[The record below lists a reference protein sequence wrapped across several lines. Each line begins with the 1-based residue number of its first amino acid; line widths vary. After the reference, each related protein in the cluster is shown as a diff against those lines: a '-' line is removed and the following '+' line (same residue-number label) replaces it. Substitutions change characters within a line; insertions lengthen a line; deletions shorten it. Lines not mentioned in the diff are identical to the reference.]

1 MPTSHGST
9 VSTTVAGKSFTASAS
24 PPQSNVAERVYQIID
39 DLCLQAS
46 GPVWLSQKEL
56 AQTLEVTPRTIN
68 RVIAR
73 LKQSRRL
80 IVAKTGADLSYLT
93 SREPAQ
99 FPLVAAITAAPSP
112 RSRSSAAKPVTP
124 PQPATAN
131 RPQIDTHT
139 MVDGQSQDADTT
151 ADGSAMDRQWTGN
164 GPVIDNRWT
173 GDGPAMDNRWTTDGQ
188 PMDRRWTTDGPAMD
202 NRWTGDGPAMDAH
215 TTPDSQPVDS
225 LAKRDNEP
233 IEDPD
238 ENPAIAV
245 WEQALAQ
252 ISNQLPPGAFQAF
265 FASSVGVRF
274 DGNSLTVAVRNSR
287 AVEWLERPLHQEI
300 AQTALKQVSG
310 RELSVEYQ
318 EDPTLAVEAPHGVAL
333 SQKTSWTP
341 LKLSPCSRCGPDT
354 MSPTMWPSLK
364 RLSGETYYCRGAGA
378 CSRLWNS
385 VVGEFRPPGEEQL
398 DPEAARDMLRRV
410 LQNRPRSHH

>member
-1 MPTSHGST
+1 MPTSHRST

-80 IVAKTGADLSYLT
+80 VVTKTGADLSYLT

-99 FPLVAAITAAPSP
+99 FPLVATITAAPSP

-124 PQPATAN
+124 PQPAMAN

-151 ADGSAMDRQWTGN
+151 ADG
-164 GPVIDNRWT
+164 PV
-173 GDGPAMDNRWTTDGQ
+173 
-188 PMDRRWTTDGPAMD
+188 MD
-202 NRWTGDGPAMDAH
+202 NRWTGDGPVMDNRWTGDGPVMDNRWTGDGPVMDAH

-225 LAKRDNEP
+225 LAKRDNQP

-245 WEQALAQ
+245 WEQALSQ
-252 ISNQLPPGAFQAF
+252 ISNQLPPGAFQEF

-333 SQKTSWTP
+333 SQKTSSTP
-341 LKLSPCSRCGPDT
+341 LKLSPCSQCGPDT

-398 DPEAARDMLRRV
+398 DPEAARDILRRV

>member
-73 LKQSRRL
+73 LKQSKRL
-80 IVAKTGADLSYLT
+80 IVTKTGADLSYLT

-151 ADGSAMDRQWTGN
+151 ADGSAMDQ
-164 GPVIDNRWT
+164 RWT
-173 GDGPAMDNRWTTDGQ
+173 GDGPAMDNRWTTDG
-188 PMDRRWTTDGPAMD
+188 PV
-202 NRWTGDGPAMDAH
+202 MDAH

-225 LAKRDNEP
+225 LAKRDNQP

-252 ISNQLPPGAFQAF
+252 ISNQLPPGAFQEF

-274 DGNSLTVAVRNSR
+274 DGNSLKVAVRNSR
-287 AVEWLERPLHQEI
+287 VVEWLERPLHQEI

-333 SQKTSWTP
+333 SQKTSSTP
-341 LKLSPCSRCGPDT
+341 LKLSPCSQCGPNT

-398 DPEAARDMLRRV
+398 DPEAARDILRRV

>member
-73 LKQSRRL
+73 LKQSKRL
-80 IVAKTGADLSYLT
+80 IVTKTGADLSYLT

-151 ADGSAMDRQWTGN
+151 ADGSAMDR
-164 GPVIDNRWT
+164 RWT
-173 GDGPAMDNRWTTDGQ
+173 GDGPAMD
-188 PMDRRWTTDGPAMD
+188 RRWTTNGR
-202 NRWTGDGPAMDAH
+202 RWTGDGR
-215 TTPDSQPVDS
+215 S
-225 LAKRDNEP
+225 
-233 IEDPD
+233 
-238 ENPAIAV
+238 
-245 WEQALAQ
+245 
-252 ISNQLPPGAFQAF
+252 
-265 FASSVGVRF
+265 
-274 DGNSLTVAVRNSR
+274 
-287 AVEWLERPLHQEI
+287 
-300 AQTALKQVSG
+300 
-310 RELSVEYQ
+310 Y
-318 EDPTLAVEAPHGVAL
+318 
-333 SQKTSWTP
+333 
-341 LKLSPCSRCGPDT
+341 DT
-354 MSPTMWPSLK
+354 
-364 RLSGETYYCRGAGA
+364 G
-378 CSRLWNS
+378 
-385 VVGEFRPPGEEQL
+385 
-398 DPEAARDMLRRV
+398 
-410 LQNRPRSHH
+410 

>member
-80 IVAKTGADLSYLT
+80 VVTKTGAGLSYLT

-99 FPLVAAITAAPSP
+99 FPLVATITAAPSP

-151 ADGSAMDRQWTGN
+151 ADGSA
-164 GPVIDNRWT
+164 IDQQWT
-173 GDGPAMDNRWTTDGQ
+173 GDGPAIDQQWTG
-188 PMDRRWTTDGPAMD
+188 DGPVMD
-202 NRWTGDGPAMDAH
+202 NRWTGDGPVMDTH

-225 LAKRDNEP
+225 LAKRDNQP

-333 SQKTSWTP
+333 SQKTSSTP
-341 LKLSPCSRCGPDT
+341 LKLSPCSQCGPNT

-398 DPEAARDMLRRV
+398 DPEAARDILRRV

>member
-80 IVAKTGADLSYLT
+80 VVTKTGADLSYLT

-151 ADGSAMDRQWTGN
+151 ADGSAMDQQ
-164 GPVIDNRWT
+164 WT
-173 GDGPAMDNRWTTDGQ
+173 GDGPV
-188 PMDRRWTTDGPAMD
+188 MD
-202 NRWTGDGPAMDAH
+202 NRWTGDRPVMDAH

-225 LAKRDNEP
+225 LAKRDNQP

-252 ISNQLPPGAFQAF
+252 ISNQLPPGAFQEF
-265 FASSVGVRF
+265 FVSSVGVRF

-318 EDPTLAVEAPHGVAL
+318 EDPTLAVEAPQGVAL
-333 SQKTSWTP
+333 SQKTSSTP
-341 LKLSPCSRCGPDT
+341 LKLSPCSQCGPDT

-398 DPEAARDMLRRV
+398 DPEAARDILRRV

>member
-73 LKQSRRL
+73 LKQSKRL
-80 IVAKTGADLSYLT
+80 IVTKTGADLSYLT

-99 FPLVAAITAAPSP
+99 FPLVAATTAAPSP

-151 ADGSAMDRQWTGN
+151 ADGPAMDQEWT
-164 GPVIDNRWT
+164 T
-173 GDGPAMDNRWTTDGQ
+173 DGQPMDNRWTTDG
-188 PMDRRWTTDGPAMD
+188 PV
-202 NRWTGDGPAMDAH
+202 MDAH
-215 TTPDSQPVDS
+215 TTPDSQPMDS
-225 LAKRDNEP
+225 LAKRDNQP
-233 IEDPD
+233 IEDLD
-238 ENPAIAV
+238 KNPAISV

-252 ISNQLPPGAFQAF
+252 ISNQLPPSAFQEF

-287 AVEWLERPLHQEI
+287 AIEWLEQPLHQEI
-300 AQTALKQVSG
+300 AQTSLKQVSG

-333 SQKTSWTP
+333 SQKTSATP
-341 LKLSPCSRCGPDT
+341 LKLSPCSQCGPDT

-410 LQNRPRSHH
+410 LQNRPRLHH

>member
-73 LKQSRRL
+73 LKQSKRL
-80 IVAKTGADLSYLT
+80 TVTKTGADLSYLT

-139 MVDGQSQDADTT
+139 MIDGQSQDADTT
-151 ADGSAMDRQWTGN
+151 ADGSA
-164 GPVIDNRWT
+164 IDKQWT
-173 GDGPAMDNRWTTDGQ
+173 GDGPVIDRRWTTDGQ
-188 PMDRRWTTDGPAMD
+188 PMDNRWTTDGPV
-202 NRWTGDGPAMDAH
+202 MDAH

-225 LAKRDNEP
+225 LAKRDNQP
-233 IEDPD
+233 IEDPH

-252 ISNQLPPGAFQAF
+252 ISNQLPPGAFEEF

-287 AVEWLERPLHQEI
+287 AAEWLERPLHQEI

-333 SQKTSWTP
+333 SQKTSSTP
-341 LKLSPCSRCGPDT
+341 LKLSPCSQCGPDT

>member
-80 IVAKTGADLSYLT
+80 VVTKTGADLSYLT

-151 ADGSAMDRQWTGN
+151 ADGSA
-164 GPVIDNRWT
+164 IDQQWT
-173 GDGPAMDNRWTTDGQ
+173 GDGPV
-188 PMDRRWTTDGPAMD
+188 MD
-202 NRWTGDGPAMDAH
+202 NRWTGDGPVMDAH

-225 LAKRDNEP
+225 LAKRDNQP

-252 ISNQLPPGAFQAF
+252 ISNQLPPGAFQEF

-333 SQKTSWTP
+333 SQKTSSTP
-341 LKLSPCSRCGPDT
+341 LKLSPCSQCGPDT

-385 VVGEFRPPGEEQL
+385 VVGEFCPPGEEQL
-398 DPEAARDMLRRV
+398 DPEAARDILRRV

>member
-80 IVAKTGADLSYLT
+80 VVTKTGAGLSYLT

-99 FPLVAAITAAPSP
+99 FPLVATITAAPSP

-151 ADGSAMDRQWTGN
+151 ADGSA
-164 GPVIDNRWT
+164 IDQQWT
-173 GDGPAMDNRWTTDGQ
+173 GDGPV
-188 PMDRRWTTDGPAMD
+188 MD
-202 NRWTGDGPAMDAH
+202 NRWTGDGPVMDAH
-215 TTPDSQPVDS
+215 TTPVSQPVDS
-225 LAKRDNEP
+225 LAKRDNQP

-238 ENPAIAV
+238 ENPAIAI

-252 ISNQLPPGAFQAF
+252 INNQLPPGAFQAF

-318 EDPTLAVEAPHGVAL
+318 EDPTLAVKAPHGVAL
-333 SQKTSWTP
+333 SQKTSSTP
-341 LKLSPCSRCGPDT
+341 LKLSPCSQCGPNT

-398 DPEAARDMLRRV
+398 DPEAARDILRRV
-410 LQNRPRSHH
+410 LQNRPHSHH

>member
-80 IVAKTGADLSYLT
+80 VVTKTGAGLSYLT

-99 FPLVAAITAAPSP
+99 FPLVATITAAPSP

-151 ADGSAMDRQWTGN
+151 ADGSA
-164 GPVIDNRWT
+164 IDQQWT
-173 GDGPAMDNRWTTDGQ
+173 GDGPV
-188 PMDRRWTTDGPAMD
+188 MD
-202 NRWTGDGPAMDAH
+202 NRWTGDGPVMDNRWTGDGPVMDAH
-215 TTPDSQPVDS
+215 TTPVSQPVDS
-225 LAKRDNEP
+225 LAKRDNQP

-238 ENPAIAV
+238 ENPAIAI

-252 ISNQLPPGAFQAF
+252 INNQLPPGAFQAF

-318 EDPTLAVEAPHGVAL
+318 EDPTLAVKAPHGVAL
-333 SQKTSWTP
+333 SQKTSSTP
-341 LKLSPCSRCGPDT
+341 LKLSPCSQCGPNT

-398 DPEAARDMLRRV
+398 DPEAARDILRRV

>member
-1 MPTSHGST
+1 MPTSHRST

-80 IVAKTGADLSYLT
+80 IVTKTGADLSYLT

-112 RSRSSAAKPVTP
+112 RSRSSAAKPVTS

-139 MVDGQSQDADTT
+139 MVDGQSQDAYTT
-151 ADGSAMDRQWTGN
+151 A
-164 GPVIDNRWT
+164 
-173 GDGPAMDNRWTTDGQ
+173 
-188 PMDRRWTTDGPAMD
+188 DGPAMD
-202 NRWTGDGPAMDAH
+202 NRWTGDGPAMDRRWTGDGPVMDAH
-215 TTPDSQPVDS
+215 TTPDSQPMDS
-225 LAKRDNEP
+225 LAKCDNQP

-252 ISNQLPPGAFQAF
+252 ISNQLPPGAFEEF

-274 DGNSLTVAVRNSR
+274 DVNSLTVAVRNSR

-318 EDPTLAVEAPHGVAL
+318 ENPTLAVEAPHGVAL
-333 SQKTSWTP
+333 SQKTSSTP
-341 LKLSPCSRCGPDT
+341 LKLSPCSQCGPNT

-364 RLSGETYYCRGAGA
+364 RLSGETYYCRGSGA

>member
-24 PPQSNVAERVYQIID
+24 PPQSNVAQRVYQIID

-80 IVAKTGADLSYLT
+80 IVTKTGADLSYLT

-139 MVDGQSQDADTT
+139 MIDGQSQDADTT
-151 ADGSAMDRQWTGN
+151 ADGSA
-164 GPVIDNRWT
+164 IDKQWT
-173 GDGPAMDNRWTTDGQ
+173 GDGPVIDRRWTTDGQ
-188 PMDRRWTTDGPAMD
+188 PMDNRWTTDGPV
-202 NRWTGDGPAMDAH
+202 MDAH

-225 LAKRDNEP
+225 LAKRDNQP
-233 IEDPD
+233 IEDPH

-252 ISNQLPPGAFQAF
+252 ISNQLPPGAFEEF

-287 AVEWLERPLHQEI
+287 AAEWLERPLHQEI

-333 SQKTSWTP
+333 SQKTSATP
-341 LKLSPCSRCGPDT
+341 LKLSPCSQCGPDT

>member
-80 IVAKTGADLSYLT
+80 VVTKTGADLSYLT
-93 SREPAQ
+93 SRQPAQ

-151 ADGSAMDRQWTGN
+151 ADGSAMDQQ
-164 GPVIDNRWT
+164 WT
-173 GDGPAMDNRWTTDGQ
+173 GDGPV
-188 PMDRRWTTDGPAMD
+188 MD
-202 NRWTGDGPAMDAH
+202 NRWTGDGPVMDPMDRRW
-215 TTPDSQPVDS
+215 TS
-225 LAKRDNEP
+225 
-233 IEDPD
+233 
-238 ENPAIAV
+238 
-245 WEQALAQ
+245 
-252 ISNQLPPGAFQAF
+252 
-265 FASSVGVRF
+265 
-274 DGNSLTVAVRNSR
+274 DGRS
-287 AVEWLERPLHQEI
+287 
-300 AQTALKQVSG
+300 
-310 RELSVEYQ
+310 Y
-318 EDPTLAVEAPHGVAL
+318 
-333 SQKTSWTP
+333 
-341 LKLSPCSRCGPDT
+341 DT
-354 MSPTMWPSLK
+354 
-364 RLSGETYYCRGAGA
+364 G
-378 CSRLWNS
+378 
-385 VVGEFRPPGEEQL
+385 
-398 DPEAARDMLRRV
+398 
-410 LQNRPRSHH
+410 

>member
-80 IVAKTGADLSYLT
+80 IVTKTGADLSYLT

-151 ADGSAMDRQWTGN
+151 ADGSAMDQQWTGDR
-164 GPVIDNRWT
+164 PV
-173 GDGPAMDNRWTTDGQ
+173 
-188 PMDRRWTTDGPAMD
+188 MD
-202 NRWTGDGPAMDAH
+202 NRWTGDGLVMDAH

-225 LAKRDNEP
+225 LAKRDNQP

-252 ISNQLPPGAFQAF
+252 ISNQLPPGAFQEF

-318 EDPTLAVEAPHGVAL
+318 EDPTLAVEASHGVAL
-333 SQKTSWTP
+333 SQKTSSTP

-410 LQNRPRSHH
+410 LQNRPRSHR

>member
-151 ADGSAMDRQWTGN
+151 ADGPAMDR
-164 GPVIDNRWT
+164 RWT
-173 GDGPAMDNRWTTDGQ
+173 GDGPVMDNRWTA
-188 PMDRRWTTDGPAMD
+188 DGPPMD
-202 NRWTGDGPAMDAH
+202 NRWTGDGPVMDAH

-225 LAKRDNEP
+225 LAKRDNQP

-238 ENPAIAV
+238 ENPAIPV

-252 ISNQLPPGAFQAF
+252 ISNQLPPGAFQEF

-274 DGNSLTVAVRNSR
+274 DGNSLKVAVRNSR
-287 AVEWLERPLHQEI
+287 VVEWLERPLHQEI

-318 EDPTLAVEAPHGVAL
+318 EDPTLAIEAPHSVAL
-333 SQKTSWTP
+333 SQKTSSTP
-341 LKLSPCSRCGPDT
+341 LKLSPCSQCGPDT

>member
-80 IVAKTGADLSYLT
+80 VVTKTGADLSYLT
-93 SREPAQ
+93 SREPTQ
-99 FPLVAAITAAPSP
+99 FPLVATITAAPSP

-124 PQPATAN
+124 PQPATSD
-131 RPQIDTHT
+131 RSQMDTHT
-139 MVDGQSQDADTT
+139 MVDGQPQDADTT
-151 ADGSAMDRQWTGN
+151 ADGSTIDKQWISNRQ
-164 GPVIDNRWT
+164 P
-173 GDGPAMDNRWTTDGQ
+173 MDNQWTTDA
-188 PMDRRWTTDGPAMD
+188 PV
-202 NRWTGDGPAMDAH
+202 MDAH

-225 LAKRDNEP
+225 LAKGDDQP
-233 IEDPD
+233 IKNPD
-238 ENPAIAV
+238 ENPAIAI

-252 ISNQLPPGAFQAF
+252 ISNQLPPGSFQEF

-274 DGNSLTVAVRNSR
+274 NGNSLTVAVRNSR

-300 AQTALKQVSG
+300 AQTSLKQVIG

-318 EDPTLAVEAPHGVAL
+318 EDPTLADEAPHRVAL
-333 SQKTSWTP
+333 SQKTSSTP
-341 LKLSPCSRCGPDT
+341 LELSHCPRCGPDT
-354 MSPTMWPSLK
+354 MSCTTWPSLK

>member
-73 LKQSRRL
+73 LKQSKRL
-80 IVAKTGADLSYLT
+80 IVTKTGADLSYLT

-151 ADGSAMDRQWTGN
+151 ADGSAMDQ
-164 GPVIDNRWT
+164 RWT
-173 GDGPAMDNRWTTDGQ
+173 GDGPAMD
-188 PMDRRWTTDGPAMD
+188 RRWTTDGPV
-202 NRWTGDGPAMDAH
+202 MDAH

-225 LAKRDNEP
+225 LAKRDNQP

-252 ISNQLPPGAFQAF
+252 ISNQLPPGAFQEF

-274 DGNSLTVAVRNSR
+274 DGNSLKVAVRNSR
-287 AVEWLERPLHQEI
+287 VVEWLERPLHQEI

-333 SQKTSWTP
+333 SQKTSSTP
-341 LKLSPCSRCGPDT
+341 LKLSPCSQCGPDT

>member
-80 IVAKTGADLSYLT
+80 VVTKTGADLSYLT

-151 ADGSAMDRQWTGN
+151 ADGPAMDQQ
-164 GPVIDNRWT
+164 WT
-173 GDGPAMDNRWTTDGQ
+173 GDGPV
-188 PMDRRWTTDGPAMD
+188 MD
-202 NRWTGDGPAMDAH
+202 NRWTGDRPVMDAH

-225 LAKRDNEP
+225 LAKRDNQP

-245 WEQALAQ
+245 WEWALAQ
-252 ISNQLPPGAFQAF
+252 ISNQLPPGAFQEF
-265 FASSVGVRF
+265 FASSVGIRF
-274 DGNSLTVAVRNSR
+274 DGNSLTVAARNSR

-318 EDPTLAVEAPHGVAL
+318 EDPTLAVEAPQGVAL
-333 SQKTSWTP
+333 SQKTSSTP
-341 LKLSPCSRCGPDT
+341 LKLSPCSQCGPDT

-385 VVGEFRPPGEEQL
+385 VVGEFCPPGEEQL
-398 DPEAARDMLRRV
+398 DPEAARDILRRI

>member
-73 LKQSRRL
+73 LKQSKRL
-80 IVAKTGADLSYLT
+80 IVTKTGADLSYLT

-151 ADGSAMDRQWTGN
+151 ADGSAMDQQ
-164 GPVIDNRWT
+164 WT
-173 GDGPAMDNRWTTDGQ
+173 GDGPAMDNRWTTDG
-188 PMDRRWTTDGPAMD
+188 PV
-202 NRWTGDGPAMDAH
+202 MDAH

-225 LAKRDNEP
+225 LAKRDNQP

-252 ISNQLPPGAFQAF
+252 ISNQLPPGAFQEF

-274 DGNSLTVAVRNSR
+274 DGNSLKVAVRNSR
-287 AVEWLERPLHQEI
+287 VVEWLERPLHQEI

-333 SQKTSWTP
+333 SQKTSSTP
-341 LKLSPCSRCGPDT
+341 LKLSPCSQCGPDT

>member
-80 IVAKTGADLSYLT
+80 IVTKTGADLSYLT

-151 ADGSAMDRQWTGN
+151 ADGSAMDQQWTGD
-164 GPVIDNRWT
+164 GLVMDNQWT
-173 GDGPAMDNRWTTDGQ
+173 GDGPV
-188 PMDRRWTTDGPAMD
+188 
-202 NRWTGDGPAMDAH
+202 MDAH

-225 LAKRDNEP
+225 LAKRDNQP

-274 DGNSLTVAVRNSR
+274 DGNSLTVAVPNSR

-300 AQTALKQVSG
+300 AQTALTQVSG

-318 EDPTLAVEAPHGVAL
+318 EDPTLAVEAPPHGVAL
-333 SQKTSWTP
+333 SQKTSSTH

>member
-24 PPQSNVAERVYQIID
+24 PPQSNVAEHVYQIID

-73 LKQSRRL
+73 LKQSKRL
-80 IVAKTGADLSYLT
+80 IVTKTGADLSYLT

-99 FPLVAAITAAPSP
+99 FPLVAAITAVPSP

-139 MVDGQSQDADTT
+139 MIDGQSQDADTT
-151 ADGSAMDRQWTGN
+151 ADGSAIDKQW
-164 GPVIDNRWT
+164 I
-173 GDGPAMDNRWTTDGQ
+173 GDGPVT
-188 PMDRRWTTDGPAMD
+188 DRRWTTNGQPMD
-202 NRWTGDGPAMDAH
+202 NRQTTDGPVMDAH

-225 LAKRDNEP
+225 LAKRDNQP

-238 ENPAIAV
+238 EDPAIAV

-252 ISNQLPPGAFQAF
+252 ISNQLPPGAFEEF

-333 SQKTSWTP
+333 SQKTSATP
-341 LKLSPCSRCGPDT
+341 LKLSPCSQCGPDT

>member
-80 IVAKTGADLSYLT
+80 VVTKTGADLSYLT

-151 ADGSAMDRQWTGN
+151 ADGPAMDQQ
-164 GPVIDNRWT
+164 WT
-173 GDGPAMDNRWTTDGQ
+173 GDGPV
-188 PMDRRWTTDGPAMD
+188 MD
-202 NRWTGDGPAMDAH
+202 NRWTGDRPVMDAH

-225 LAKRDNEP
+225 LAKRDNQP

-245 WEQALAQ
+245 WEWALAQ
-252 ISNQLPPGAFQAF
+252 ISNQLPPGAFQEF
-265 FASSVGVRF
+265 FASSVGIRF
-274 DGNSLTVAVRNSR
+274 DGNSLTVAARNSR

-318 EDPTLAVEAPHGVAL
+318 EDPTLAVEAPQGVAL
-333 SQKTSWTP
+333 SQKTSSTP
-341 LKLSPCSRCGPDT
+341 LKLSPCSQCGPDT

-385 VVGEFRPPGEEQL
+385 VVGEFCPPGEEQL
-398 DPEAARDMLRRV
+398 DPEAARDILRRI
-410 LQNRPRSHH
+410 LQNRPRSHY

>member
-73 LKQSRRL
+73 LKQSKRL
-80 IVAKTGADLSYLT
+80 IVTKTGADLSYLT

-151 ADGSAMDRQWTGN
+151 ADGSAMDQQ
-164 GPVIDNRWT
+164 WT
-173 GDGPAMDNRWTTDGQ
+173 GDGPAMDNRWTTDG
-188 PMDRRWTTDGPAMD
+188 PV
-202 NRWTGDGPAMDAH
+202 MDAH

-225 LAKRDNEP
+225 LAKRDNQP

-252 ISNQLPPGAFQAF
+252 ISNQLPPGAFQEF

-274 DGNSLTVAVRNSR
+274 DGNSLKVAVRNSR
-287 AVEWLERPLHQEI
+287 VVEWLERPLHQEI

-318 EDPTLAVEAPHGVAL
+318 EDPTLAVEAPHGVTL
-333 SQKTSWTP
+333 SQKTSSTP
-341 LKLSPCSRCGPDT
+341 LKLSPCSQCGPDT

>member
-24 PPQSNVAERVYQIID
+24 PPQSNVAQRVYQIID

-73 LKQSRRL
+73 LKQSKRL
-80 IVAKTGADLSYLT
+80 TVTKTGADLSYLT

-139 MVDGQSQDADTT
+139 MIDGQSQDADTT
-151 ADGSAMDRQWTGN
+151 ADGSA
-164 GPVIDNRWT
+164 IDKQWT
-173 GDGPAMDNRWTTDGQ
+173 GDGPVIDRRWTTDGQ
-188 PMDRRWTTDGPAMD
+188 PMDNRWTTDGPV
-202 NRWTGDGPAMDAH
+202 MDAH

-225 LAKRDNEP
+225 LAKRDNQP
-233 IEDPD
+233 IEDPH

-252 ISNQLPPGAFQAF
+252 ISNQLPPGAFEEF

-287 AVEWLERPLHQEI
+287 AAEWLERPLHQEI

-333 SQKTSWTP
+333 SQKTSATP
-341 LKLSPCSRCGPDT
+341 LKLSPCSQCGPDT

>member
-73 LKQSRRL
+73 LKQSKRL
-80 IVAKTGADLSYLT
+80 TVTKTGADLSYLT

-139 MVDGQSQDADTT
+139 MIDGQSQDADTT
-151 ADGSAMDRQWTGN
+151 ADGSA
-164 GPVIDNRWT
+164 IDKQWT
-173 GDGPAMDNRWTTDGQ
+173 GDGPVIDRRWTTDGQ
-188 PMDRRWTTDGPAMD
+188 PMDNRWTTDGPV
-202 NRWTGDGPAMDAH
+202 MDAH

-225 LAKRDNEP
+225 LAKRDNQP

-252 ISNQLPPGAFQAF
+252 ISNQLPPGAFEEF

-287 AVEWLERPLHQEI
+287 AAEWLERPLHQEI

-333 SQKTSWTP
+333 SQKTSATP
-341 LKLSPCSRCGPDT
+341 LKLSPCSQCGPDT

>member
-80 IVAKTGADLSYLT
+80 VVTKTGADLSYLT

-151 ADGSAMDRQWTGN
+151 ADGSAMDQQ
-164 GPVIDNRWT
+164 WT
-173 GDGPAMDNRWTTDGQ
+173 GDGPV
-188 PMDRRWTTDGPAMD
+188 MD

-225 LAKRDNEP
+225 LAKRDNQP

-252 ISNQLPPGAFQAF
+252 ISNQLPPGAFQEF

-300 AQTALKQVSG
+300 AQTALKQVSD

-333 SQKTSWTP
+333 SQKTSSTP
-341 LKLSPCSRCGPDT
+341 LKLSPCSQCGPDT

-385 VVGEFRPPGEEQL
+385 VVGEFCPPGEEQL
-398 DPEAARDMLRRV
+398 DPETARDILRRV

>member
-73 LKQSRRL
+73 LKQSKRL
-80 IVAKTGADLSYLT
+80 LVTKTGADLSYLT

-151 ADGSAMDRQWTGN
+151 ADGPAMDQQWTGDRQ
-164 GPVIDNRWT
+164 PMDNIWT
-173 GDGPAMDNRWTTDGQ
+173 GDGPAMDNRWTTY
-188 PMDRRWTTDGPAMD
+188 GPV
-202 NRWTGDGPAMDAH
+202 MDAH

-225 LAKRDNEP
+225 LAKRDNQP

-252 ISNQLPPGAFQAF
+252 ISNQLPPGAFQEF

-274 DGNSLTVAVRNSR
+274 DGNSLKVAVRNSR
-287 AVEWLERPLHQEI
+287 VVEWLERPLHQEI

-318 EDPTLAVEAPHGVAL
+318 EDPTLDVEAPHGVAL
-333 SQKTSWTP
+333 SQKTSSTR
-341 LKLSPCSRCGPDT
+341 LKLSPCSQCGPDT

-385 VVGEFRPPGEEQL
+385 VVGEFRSPGEEQL

>member
-80 IVAKTGADLSYLT
+80 IVTKTGADLSYLT

-151 ADGSAMDRQWTGN
+151 ADGSAMDQQWTGD
-164 GPVIDNRWT
+164 GLVMDNQWT
-173 GDGPAMDNRWTTDGQ
+173 GDGPV
-188 PMDRRWTTDGPAMD
+188 
-202 NRWTGDGPAMDAH
+202 MDAH

-225 LAKRDNEP
+225 LAKRDNQP

-274 DGNSLTVAVRNSR
+274 DGNSLTVAVPNSR

-300 AQTALKQVSG
+300 AQTALTQVSG

-318 EDPTLAVEAPHGVAL
+318 EDPTLAVEAPPHGVAL
-333 SQKTSWTP
+333 SQKTSSTP

>member
-80 IVAKTGADLSYLT
+80 IVTKTGADLSYLT

-139 MVDGQSQDADTT
+139 MVDGQSQDTDTT
-151 ADGSAMDRQWTGN
+151 ADGSAMDQQ
-164 GPVIDNRWT
+164 WT
-173 GDGPAMDNRWTTDGQ
+173 GDGPVMDNQ
-188 PMDRRWTTDGPAMD
+188 
-202 NRWTGDGPAMDAH
+202 WTGDGLVMDAH

-225 LAKRDNEP
+225 LAIRDNQP

-274 DGNSLTVAVRNSR
+274 DGNSLTVAVPNSR

-300 AQTALKQVSG
+300 AQTALTQVSG

-318 EDPTLAVEAPHGVAL
+318 EDPTLAVEAPPHGVAL
-333 SQKTSWTP
+333 SQKTSSTP

>member
-80 IVAKTGADLSYLT
+80 VVTKTGADLSYLT
-93 SREPAQ
+93 SRQPAQ

-112 RSRSSAAKPVTP
+112 RSRSIAAKPVTP

-151 ADGSAMDRQWTGN
+151 ADGSAMDR
-164 GPVIDNRWT
+164 RWT
-173 GDGPAMDNRWTTDGQ
+173 GDGPV
-188 PMDRRWTTDGPAMD
+188 MD
-202 NRWTGDGPAMDAH
+202 NRWTGDGPVMDAH

-225 LAKRDNEP
+225 LAKRDNQP
-233 IEDPD
+233 I
-238 ENPAIAV
+238 ENPAIAI

-252 ISNQLPPGAFQAF
+252 ISNQLPPGSFQAF

-274 DGNSLTVAVRNSR
+274 NGNSLTVAVRNSR
-287 AVEWLERPLHQEI
+287 AIEWLEQPLHQEI
-300 AQTALKQVSG
+300 AQTSLKQVIG

-318 EDPTLAVEAPHGVAL
+318 EDPTLADEAPHRVAL
-333 SQKTSWTP
+333 SQKTSSTP
-341 LKLSPCSRCGPDT
+341 LELSHCPRCGPNT
-354 MSPTMWPSLK
+354 MSCTTWPSLK

>member
-73 LKQSRRL
+73 LKQSKRL
-80 IVAKTGADLSYLT
+80 TVTKTGADLSYLT

-99 FPLVAAITAAPSP
+99 FPLVAAITAVPSP

-139 MVDGQSQDADTT
+139 MIDGQSQDADTT
-151 ADGSAMDRQWTGN
+151 ADGSA
-164 GPVIDNRWT
+164 IDKQWT
-173 GDGPAMDNRWTTDGQ
+173 GDGPVIDRRWTTDGQ
-188 PMDRRWTTDGPAMD
+188 PMDNRWTTDGPV
-202 NRWTGDGPAMDAH
+202 MDAH

-225 LAKRDNEP
+225 LEKRDNQP

-252 ISNQLPPGAFQAF
+252 ISNQLPPGAFEEF

-287 AVEWLERPLHQEI
+287 AAEWLERPLHQEI

-333 SQKTSWTP
+333 SQKTSATP
-341 LKLSPCSRCGPDT
+341 LKLSPCSQCGPDT

>member
-73 LKQSRRL
+73 LKQSKRL
-80 IVAKTGADLSYLT
+80 IVTKTGADLSYLT

-164 GPVIDNRWT
+164 GP
-173 GDGPAMDNRWTTDGQ
+173 AMDNRWTTDG
-188 PMDRRWTTDGPAMD
+188 PV
-202 NRWTGDGPAMDAH
+202 MDAH

-225 LAKRDNEP
+225 LAKRDNQP

-252 ISNQLPPGAFQAF
+252 ISNQLPPGAFQEF

-274 DGNSLTVAVRNSR
+274 DGNSLKVAVRNSR
-287 AVEWLERPLHQEI
+287 VVEWLERPLHQEI

-333 SQKTSWTP
+333 SQKTSSTP
-341 LKLSPCSRCGPDT
+341 LKLSPCSQCGPNT

-398 DPEAARDMLRRV
+398 DPEAARDILRRV
-410 LQNRPRSHH
+410 LHNRPRSHH